1 MANEY
6 DPYRE
11 KLVVET
17 ITVWPEEFD
26 DWEIA
31 DRLAAEAKLHA
42 EPEKAA
48 EMVYI
53 RQHTG
58 FCRQITVTA
67 DDLARIGMAATR

>member
-17 ITVWPEEFD
+17 LTHWPDEFD
-26 DWEIA
+26 DW
-31 DRLAAEAKLHA
+31 DLPNRLAAESKLHA
-42 EPEKAA
+42 EPENAA
-48 EMVYI
+48 DLDYI

-58 FCRQITVTA
+58 FCRRITVTA
-67 DDLARIGMAATR
+67 DDLARIGMG

>member
-1 MANEY
+1 MPDDY

-17 ITVWPEEFD
+17 ITVWPEQYDE
-26 DWEIA
+26 WELA
-31 DRLAAEAKLHA
+31 DRAAAEAKLHA

-48 EMVYI
+48 DLEYI

-58 FCRQITVTA
+58 FCRKINVTA
-67 DDLARIGMAATR
+67 EDLARIGMG

>member
-11 KLVVET
+11 KLVVEE
-17 ITVWPEEFD
+17 ITDWPEEYD
-26 DWEIA
+26 GWEPT

-48 EMVYI
+48 ELEYV

-58 FCRQITVTA
+58 FCRKITVTS
-67 DDLARIGMAATR
+67 DDLARIGAG